1 MAAKLRLKKKEKSL
15 QSIVQLLPS
24 RNGTAHLRFTK
35 KKESAADPRPKP
47 LSTWPRHEITPLS
60 TKRLFNSPSIER
72 PSPRITISVA
82 CTEQAGSEHENRLL
96 PKAARV
102 QGRELLLRFLFLRP
116 QHHPHLRTHS
126 GRRASS
132 SSRFGSDP
140 IAGIALSDD
149 KFQLGEITR
158 VSP

>member
-126 GRRASS
+126 GRRASF
-132 SSRFGSDP
+132 SRFGSDP

>member
-35 KKESAADPRPKP
+35 KKGSAADPRPKP

-82 CTEQAGSEHENRLL
+82 CTEQAGSEHENRLRSCRRL
-96 PKAARV
+96 PVFKAASCSSAFYFCARSIIPTW
-102 QGRELLLRFLFLRP
+102 GHIREGGPPPPLDSDLIRSP
-116 QHHPHLRTHS
+116 
-126 GRRASS
+126 ASPYPTINFS
-132 SSRFGSDP
+132 WAR
-140 IAGIALSDD
+140 
-149 KFQLGEITR
+149 
-158 VSP
+158 

>member
-82 CTEQAGSEHENRLL
+82 CTEQAGSEHENRLRSCRRL
-96 PKAARV
+96 PVFKAASY
-102 QGRELLLRFLFLRP
+102 LLLLFYFCARSIIPTWGHIREGGPPPLDSDLIRS
-116 QHHPHLRTHS
+116 L
-126 GRRASS
+126 ASPYPTINFS
-132 SSRFGSDP
+132 WAR
-140 IAGIALSDD
+140 
-149 KFQLGEITR
+149 
-158 VSP
+158 

>member
-1 MAAKLRLKKKEKSL
+1 M
-15 QSIVQLLPS
+15 
-24 RNGTAHLRFTK
+24 GTAHLRFTK
-35 KKESAADPRPKP
+35 KKGSAADPRPKP

-82 CTEQAGSEHENRLL
+82 CTEQAGSEHENRLRSCRRL
-96 PKAARV
+96 PVFKAV
-102 QGRELLLRFLFLRP
+102 LLRFLFLRP

-126 GRRASS
+126 RRRAS

>member
-35 KKESAADPRPKP
+35 KKGSAADPRPKP

-82 CTEQAGSEHENRLL
+82 CTEQAGSEHENRLRSCRRL
-96 PKAARV
+96 PVFKAA
-102 QGRELLLRFLFLRP
+102 
-116 QHHPHLRTHS
+116 S
-126 GRRASS
+126 CSS
-132 SSRFGSDP
+132 AFYFCARSIIP
-140 IAGIALSDD
+140 
-149 KFQLGEITR
+149 T
-158 VSP
+158 